1 MGITIRKALFA
12 MILAIF
18 AISKAWAAGPVETS
32 VFAVQGVE
40 VDVTDVDA
48 ATAKNK
54 AIVDVQLKAFHQL
67 IDQYGNAD
75 MVEKTVATEP
85 KEIMEYLKSL
95 SIEEERFSPGR
106 YGGKFTVRFLPSKMG
121 RLFADYGIK
130 LQTDQA
136 PATLVIPVWKEN
148 GTIKLW
154 EENQWRAAW
163 KVLAAA
169 QGSVPIIVAL
179 GDAEDERTL
188 TATDVVAN
196 DPLKLE
202 AMRRRYDVASVLL
215 AMAEPE
221 GASDLKVKIEGASPI
236 GNVRIDKIYASD
248 DGTQAGASRVAA
260 QRFVEVMTKKY
271 TADALAIAAKKGRIA
286 NAITVAVPFTSPS
299 QWNGIRSRILAT
311 PGVKA
316 VDVTSLDADGAV
328 ISLRY
333 AGELADITASFQ
345 TAGLRMSQSGGSWII
360 EAL

>member
-1 MGITIRKALFA
+1 MGITIKNALFA
-12 MILAIF
+12 LTLAILAV
-18 AISKAWAAGPVETS
+18 SKAWAAGPVETS

-67 IDQYGNAD
+67 IEQYGNAD
-75 MVEKTVATEP
+75 MVERTVATEP
-85 KEIMEYLKSL
+85 KEIMEFLKSL

-106 YGGKFTVRFLPSKMG
+106 YAGKFTVRFLPSKMG
-121 RLFADYGIK
+121 KLFATYGIK

-148 GTIKLW
+148 DTIKLW
-154 EENQWRAAW
+154 EDNHWREAW
-163 KVLAAA
+163 KALAAA

-188 TATDVVAN
+188 TASDVVAN

-202 AMRRRYDVASVLL
+202 AMRRRYDVSSVLL

-221 GASDLKVKIEGASPI
+221 GTSDLKVKIEGQSPI
-236 GNVRIDKIYASD
+236 GSVRIDKIYNSE

-260 QRFVEVMTKKY
+260 QRFVDVMTKKY
-271 TADALAIAAKKGRIA
+271 TADARALAAKKGSTSS
-286 NAITVAVPFTSPS
+286 AITVAVPFTSPS

-311 PGVKA
+311 PGVRA

-333 AGELADITASFQ
+333 TGELADITGSLQ
-345 TAGLRMSQSGGSWII
+345 TAGLRISQTGDSWKI